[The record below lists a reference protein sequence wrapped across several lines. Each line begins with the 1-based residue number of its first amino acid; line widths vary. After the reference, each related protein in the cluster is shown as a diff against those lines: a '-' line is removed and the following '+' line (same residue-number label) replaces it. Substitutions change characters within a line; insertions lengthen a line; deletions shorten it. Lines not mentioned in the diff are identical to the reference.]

1 MLINKRFSGKVG
13 RDELHD
19 YFFTFP
25 LGNSLKGSSEGL
37 SWMEDKH
44 RAISGGKACLCLASL
59 YSAET

>member
-1 MLINKRFSGKVG
+1 MLINKRFRGKVG

-37 SWMEDKH
+37 FWKDDKH
-44 RAISGGKACLCLASL
+44 MAISRGKASLRLASL
-59 YSAET
+59 HSVET